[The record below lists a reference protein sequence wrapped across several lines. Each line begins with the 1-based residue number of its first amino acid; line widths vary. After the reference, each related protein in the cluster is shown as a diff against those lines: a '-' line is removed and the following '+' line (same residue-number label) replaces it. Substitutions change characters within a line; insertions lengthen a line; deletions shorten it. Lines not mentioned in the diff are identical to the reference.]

1 MMEFPYLEVR
11 PGVFRPIM
19 AVRIYG
25 PTWSVL
31 VDGLLDSG
39 SDRTLIPPKVA
50 LDLGLDLPPSI
61 AEVAIK
67 TPTGQVI
74 KCKAVDLPLELN
86 RNSTRLCWKGEIAV
100 TDVPLRI
107 CHWGIKGFMEF
118 FETLFDG
125 PGHRAIFTEGD
136 HFPAAFPP
144 VYQ

>member
-1 MMEFPYLEVR
+1 MIEFPYLEVR

-25 PTWSVL
+25 PTRSVL

-50 LDLGLDLPPSI
+50 RDLGLTFPPST
-61 AEVAIK
+61 AEVTIK
-67 TPTGQVI
+67 TPTDQIVT
-74 KCKAVDLPLELN
+74 CRPVDLLLELN
-86 RNSTRLCWKGEIAV
+86 RHPTRLCWRGEVAV
-100 TDVPLRI
+100 TNIDLRI

-125 PGHRAIFTEGD
+125 PGHRVGFKEGSQ
-136 HFPAAFPP
+136 FPAAAPP
-144 VYQ
+144 V